1 MRRRA
6 SDLTSDLPRV
16 DGLDSFLQRARLDPV
31 QPESWERV
39 ERWLGAAKPSVS
51 SIVTSRG
58 GWDNIYERGQ
68 ELIRRDDEGLLKPV
82 GSERTA

>member
-1 MRRRA
+1 
-6 SDLTSDLPRV
+6 
-16 DGLDSFLQRARLDPV
+16 LQRAPLDPV
-31 QPESWERV
+31 QLESWERV

-58 GWDNIYERGQ
+58 GWDDIYERGQ